1 MVLKYYRHIED
12 LFKQY
17 ERLGLLRFN
26 KIKNEISQCV
36 ENLDEQ
42 DLNQQE
48 IFDAMVQWLQ
58 KQSKCKNLHACEII
72 IAFFV
77 QNCEVFY
84 EIAE

>member
-1 MVLKYYRHIED
+1 MVLRYYRHIEE

-26 KIKNEISQCV
+26 KIKNEISQCF
-36 ENLDEQ
+36 ESLDEQ

-58 KQSKCKNLHACEII
+58 KQSKCKNLPACGII